1 MAPCGLCG
9 SANLS
14 SGFYPCCG
22 SSVCDMCYTTTMVC
36 SRSTL
41 RPVKPCPSCGEI
53 GPRQDE
59 DGLRGAYKT
68 LADKGH
74 TEAGERL
81 VVLLTTMVAKRPEL
95 MEEYEHYRK
104 LFGPKGGR
112 RNPASSAALSL
123 ESDLEFRQM
132 IIKLTFGGATQSEIR
147 EATLDYVSKK
157 MGKDKSAEGRAWM
170 EKQRSEIERKPNE
183 KPVNPFQRHASG
195 KCAACD
201 AEGARSKC
209 ARCPTV
215 WYCSKDCQKK
225 HWPEHKAECG
235 KDPLVSKYDNGE
247 LFLDANS
254 PFFNA

>member
-95 MEEYEHYRK
+95 MEEYEHCS
-104 LFGPKGGR
+104 GR
-112 RNPASSAALSL
+112 RGAEETRPPRRHCRSSPTWS
-123 ESDLEFRQM
+123 
-132 IIKLTFGGATQSEIR
+132 FGR
-147 EATLDYVSKK
+147 
-157 MGKDKSAEGRAWM
+157 
-170 EKQRSEIERKPNE
+170 
-183 KPVNPFQRHASG
+183 
-195 KCAACD
+195 
-201 AEGARSKC
+201 
-209 ARCPTV
+209 
-215 WYCSKDCQKK
+215 
-225 HWPEHKAECG
+225 
-235 KDPLVSKYDNGE
+235 
-247 LFLDANS
+247 
-254 PFFNA
+254 